1 MRPSVVVEGITAVA
15 MGLPHQCP
23 TTLAVCPNHQAAL
36 GAVRAVQAVLAAV
49 ILQDQLVA
57 YLKEIC

>member
-1 MRPSVVVEGITAVA
+1 MRPSVVAEGITTVAV
-15 MGLPHQCP
+15 GLPRQRP
-23 TTLAVCPNHQAAL
+23 TTLAVSPSHQAAL

>member
-1 MRPSVVVEGITAVA
+1 MVAAEGITTVAV
-15 MGLPHQCP
+15 GLPHQRP

-36 GAVRAVQAVLAAV
+36 GAVQAVLAAV

>member
-1 MRPSVVVEGITAVA
+1 MQPLVAAEGITTVAV
-15 MGLPHQCP
+15 GLPHQRP
-23 TTLAVCPNHQAAL
+23 TTLAVCQNHQAAL
-36 GAVRAVQAVLAAV
+36 GAVWAVQAVLAAV

>member
-1 MRPSVVVEGITAVA
+1 MQLLVVAEEITTVAV
-15 MGLPHQCP
+15 GLPHQHP

-49 ILQDQLVA
+49 IL
-57 YLKEIC
+57 

>member
-1 MRPSVVVEGITAVA
+1 MQPLVAAEGIPIVAV
-15 MGLPHQCP
+15 GLPHQRP

-36 GAVRAVQAVLAAV
+36 GAVRAVQAILAAV

>member
-1 MRPSVVVEGITAVA
+1 MQPLVAAEGIPIVAV
-15 MGLPHQCP
+15 GLPHQCP
-23 TTLAVCPNHQAAL
+23 TILVVCPNHQAAL